1 MTFRSI
7 MKMATAAAMMTLAA
21 CSSKLQLPA
30 YEDTAQSKSLA
41 DDSLSIQYLGV
52 GGHILSYKG
61 TRIMTAPSFS
71 NPHFMFAGPFFP
83 MSVDEEKVDEFIPD
97 VSDVEM
103 ILVGHAH
110 YDHLLDVPYV
120 MDRHARKAHVYGSN
134 TMANT
139 LAPVMKKERIHALN
153 DKMGDIDREGE
164 WIYSQSGKVRVMPIK
179 ASHAPHIMGIKF
191 MGGNHDKPLSNLPWH
206 AFGWKEGQTLAFI
219 IDFLDD
225 DKTVAHRI
233 FYQDAASSE
242 PDGLVPVMA
251 DGKAIDIAI
260 LCPAA
265 FTQVDH
271 YPESIVTNTEAQH
284 FILGHWEDFFAN
296 NLAGEQRFV
305 RLTNQHEFIERLEGS
320 MPSDST
326 WTLPALFSTQ
336 HFAKNGIIRKP

>member
-1 MTFRSI
+1 MI
-7 MKMATAAAMMTLAA
+7 QVAAATAMMTLAA
-21 CSSKLQLPA
+21 CSSKLQIPA
-30 YEDTAQSKSLA
+30 YEDTSQPEAQVN
-41 DDSLSIQYLGV
+41 DSLSIQYLGV
-52 GGHILSYKG
+52 GGHIFSYNG

-83 MSVDEEKVDEFIPD
+83 MSVNEEKVDQFIPD
-97 VSDVEM
+97 VADVEM

-120 MDRHARKAHVYGSN
+120 MDRHARNAHVYGSD

-153 DKMGDIDREGE
+153 DKMGDINGEGE
-164 WIYSQSGKVRVMPIK
+164 WVYSHSGNVRIMALK
-179 ASHAPHIMGIKF
+179 ASHAPHVMGIKF
-191 MGGNHDKPLSNLPWH
+191 MGGKHNQPLSDLPWH
-206 AFGWKEGQTLAFI
+206 GFGWKEGQTLAFI

-242 PDGLVPVMA
+242 PRGLVPQMA
-251 DGKAIDIAI
+251 DGKDIDIAI

-265 FTQVDH
+265 FTQVDD
-271 YPESIVTNTEAQH
+271 YPESIVKNTQAQH

-296 NLAGEQRFV
+296 NLAGEQRFI
-305 RLTNQHEFIERLEGS
+305 RLTNQHDFIERLESS
-320 MPSDST
+320 MPQDST
-326 WTLPALFSTQ
+326 WTLPTLFSTQ
-336 HFAKNGIIRKP
+336 HFVKNGILRK